1 MLNKDNRLKK
11 KYQFNYVYKN
21 GTRFAGKCL
30 ILHTTTSKTKNIKVG
45 FAVTKKVGKAHT
57 RNLVR
62 RRLREMI
69 RKQLPNLK
77 QNFNIII
84 MAKDCISEFRFA
96 EQEAELV
103 YLLKK
108 ADLYESVKENI

>member
-1 MLNKDNRLKK
+1 MLSRDNRLRK

-21 GTRFAGKCL
+21 GGRVSGKCL
-30 ILHTTTSKTKNIKVG
+30 TLHYTPSKTKNVKIG
-45 FAVTKKVGKAHT
+45 FAVTKKVGKAHI

-84 MAKDCISEFRFA
+84 MAKDCISEFKFA